1 MRVSSFKFSVFSLV
15 LLLLAG
21 CEPAFARDYE
31 ATIVRVLDGDT
42 VECRI
47 ELGFHLTLTE
57 PVRMVGIDAPELPT
71 VPGLASQSA
80 LQDLLPPGAAVL
92 LRTGKRERDKYGRA
106 LGEVLKDG
114 NSLNQQMLRR
124 GLAKEMKP

>member
-1 MRVSSFKFSVFSLV
+1 MKWIWIILV
-15 LLLLAG
+15 LVGLAG
-21 CEPAFARDYE
+21 CEPALARDYSAE
-31 ATIVRVLDGDT
+31 VVRVLDGDT

-57 PVRMVGIDAPELPT
+57 SVRLVGIDAPELPT
-71 VPGLASQSA
+71 IPGLASQAA
-80 LQDLLPPGAAVL
+80 LQDLLKPGTVVL
-92 LRTGKRERDKYGRA
+92 LRTGKRERDKYGRV

-114 NSLNQQMLRR
+114 SSINQHLLKR